1 MCVLDYLCQSLGLRV
16 GVGSD
21 GRLHGLGGGQRTAV
35 SERASWSSD
44 NRAGSVT
51 PQEVLFGWGVL
62 CLCVCVFLVYVCVC
76 VCEWRGTA
84 LDVTEVCYASNC
96 VWPALLNYPVSTGIF
111 HSLWQEI

>member
-1 MCVLDYLCQSLGLRV
+1 MEAEV
-16 GVGSD
+16 GGSA

-84 LDVTEVCYASNC
+84 WQSVASVCR
-96 VWPALLNYPVSTGIF
+96 VRG
-111 HSLWQEI
+111 HQWQ